1 MSRTSKGHFMK
12 GTSGNPAGR
21 PRSSLSSVVRARIE
35 GHVDELIALLLGK
48 AREGDVQAARTL
60 VERVVPNLKAEE
72 PTVQVDGSAD
82 VGLADTG
89 RAVIRAAIEGAQPPR
104 QAAPVV
110 GAVSAVARVV
120 EVDEL
125 IRRVE
130 GLEGKGRAG
139 T

>member
-1 MSRTSKGHFMK
+1 MRLCFLRILERLISICMLSCMLC
-12 GTSGNPAGR
+12 P
-21 PRSSLSSVVRARIE
+21 SLNSPT
-35 GHVDELIALLLGK
+35 LIMLLLGK
-48 AREGDVQAARTL
+48 AREGDVHAARMLL
-60 VERVVPNLKAEE
+60 VRVVPNLKAEE
-72 PTVQVDGSAD
+72 PTVQVDVPAD

-89 RAVIRAAIEGAQPPR
+89 RAVIRAAIEGVLPLG
-104 QAAPVV
+104 QAAALV
-110 GAVSAVARVV
+110 GAVRAVARLV

>member
-1 MSRTSKGHFMK
+1 M
-12 GTSGNPAGR
+12 
-21 PRSSLSSVVRARIE
+21 
-35 GHVDELIALLLGK
+35 LLLGK
-48 AREGDVQAARTL
+48 AREGDVHAARMLL
-60 VERVVPNLKAEE
+60 VRVVPNLKAEE

-104 QAAPVV
+104 QAAAVV

-125 IRRVE
+125 IRHVE